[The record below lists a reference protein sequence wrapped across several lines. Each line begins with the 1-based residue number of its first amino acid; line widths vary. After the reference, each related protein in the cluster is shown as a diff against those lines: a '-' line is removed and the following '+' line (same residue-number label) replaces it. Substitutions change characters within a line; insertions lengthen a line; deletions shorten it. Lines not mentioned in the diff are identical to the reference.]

1 MHGGQGS
8 SELAVYVLSRVALP
22 LARRLAAQLAVS
34 PWQLLPTSSNSITS
48 KATIASAQI
57 YAPARFCPKD
67 ALPFTS
73 LPALLA
79 QTYSFFAG
87 HAFIGAAGIAVRCL
101 ASLLIHKS
109 VDAPVLVLDTAG
121 QYVIS
126 LLSGH
131 WGGGNALAR
140 HVASLLQATPVITTA
155 SDGIDDGRVL
165 ALDLLLRQAGLRP
178 IDWECLPH
186 VQGMLLEGEHLP
198 LWDPCHV
205 VPEHPGIY
213 RVGDEEDMFFPTE
226 QAEMICP
233 VLAAHWKRLRAHPQ
247 VLRIA
252 VPWLFLGVG
261 CRRHV
266 NSDLLYDA
274 VCNMLKHHDLE
285 PLAVAGVAT
294 VNEKVQEPAIRT
306 LAERMNVPILGFAA
320 ETLVS
325 CITPHPSAAA
335 GQRFGLQDFSV
346 CEAAAMMAAELHG
359 KKIRLLVPKSVVS
372 RQITMAV
379 AIADRG
385 SV

>member
-1 MHGGQGS
+1 MHGGERPC
-8 SELAVYVLSRVALP
+8 ELAVYALSRAALP
-22 LARRLAAQLAVS
+22 LARRLTARLAVL
-34 PWQLLPTSSNSITS
+34 PWHLLPTPPNSITP
-48 KATIASAQI
+48 KVTVGYAQI

-67 ALPFTS
+67 VRPFTS

-79 QTYSFFAG
+79 QTYPFFAG
-87 HAFIGAAGIAVRCL
+87 HAFIGAAGLAVRCL
-101 ASLLIHKS
+101 APLLIHKS

-155 SDGIDDGRVL
+155 SDGIDDGHVL
-165 ALDLLLRQAGLRP
+165 ALDLLLREAGLRP
-178 IDWECLPH
+178 IDWEFLPH

-198 LWDPCHV
+198 LWDPCHA
-205 VPEHPGIY
+205 VPEHPSIY
-213 RVGDEEDMFFPTE
+213 RVGDEQDMFPPTE
-226 QAEMICP
+226 QAEMLFP
-233 VLAAHWKRLRAHPQ
+233 VLAAHWKRLQAHPQ

-266 NSDLLYDA
+266 NTDLLYDA

-294 VNEKVQEPAIRT
+294 VNEKVQESAIRT
-306 LAERMNVPILGFAA
+306 LAARMNVPILGFAA
-320 ETLVS
+320 EALAR

-346 CEAAAMMAAELHG
+346 CEAAAMMAAGSYG
-359 KKIRLLVPKSVVS
+359 KNIRLLVPKNVVS

-385 SV
+385 SI